1 MQKIPNHIALLLL
14 IFISQ
19 LAIGQNSSI
28 TLKEKRNSEPIS
40 YANVVLYKM
49 DNSLYLGLTTNING
63 VAEFTIDEKIKY
75 EVSFM
80 GYAKKSGEISPGD
93 NLIIKMAVD
102 AEVLDAVVVTGLHT
116 SKRADQSIY
125 KIDVVNS
132 VQLEERG
139 VSNLADA
146 LSNESNIRIR
156 VDPTTGTSIEM
167 NGMGGENV
175 KYLIDGI
182 PIMGRVDGNIDLSQ
196 INMDNVDHIEIVQG
210 PMSVVYGTSAL
221 AGVINIITK
230 QNSRNRNSFNANTYV
245 DNKNNYNVGAS
256 GSVIRGKN
264 TFSLSAQR
272 NLFQGYDINMTQPG
286 EKEYKDRYMEFNPK
300 LVYNVDAD
308 YLYRKNDFSL
318 RLKSSYMNTKVIMN
332 SNPDTLV
339 NGLASDDYYYTTRST
354 SSITVNDKL
363 SEKVSYNIIGA
374 YTYYGRHTDKYKKNL
389 RDTISK
395 GLDILEEV
403 MTSTETTWFNNYM
416 TRGNFTYTP
425 NPDKLSFQFGWDIN
439 YDNGEGDR
447 IEDGRKEMTD
457 VAAFASSQWNP
468 TEKLSIQ
475 PGLRVIYN
483 TQFKAPIIPSINFQY
498 QFLDNLSARLSY
510 AKGFRTPS
518 LKELYLNFIIEN
530 IYIHGNDSLK
540 AEHTDSYNAS
550 ILYKI
555 KSENFLVKIEPS
567 AFYNHGK
574 NKIYMAEVEGG
585 DANKIEGRYDNLG
598 ETKNFGININATFLH
613 FGGLTVGIGYSGSG
627 EYFKDKDST
636 EFNNL
641 EFYSNFTLNAKYNF
655 SKFKFVLMANYK
667 YYGITPYLMPN
678 ESTGKLYYVYKDPYS
693 DLEVTA
699 SKMLWKNKLSV
710 VIGAK
715 NLFDNYYSTTRGYEG
730 RDYTEMYRTQNY
742 GRTFFVRMSLKLSN

>member
-1 MQKIPNHIALLLL
+1 
-14 IFISQ
+14 
-19 LAIGQNSSI
+19 
-28 TLKEKRNSEPIS
+28 
-40 YANVVLYKM
+40 YANVVLYNM
-49 DNSLYLGLTTNING
+49 DNTLYKGLTTDING
-63 VAEFTIDEKIKY
+63 TAEFIIQEKVKY

-80 GYAKKSGEISPGD
+80 GYANKSGEISPGE
-93 NLIIKMAVD
+93 NITVKMAVD
-102 AEVLDAVVVTGLHT
+102 AEILDAVVVTGLHT

-167 NGMGGENV
+167 NGMGGENI

-196 INMDNVDHIEIVQG
+196 INMDNVDHIEIVEG

-230 QNSRNRNSFNANTYV
+230 QNSKNRNSLKANTYI

-256 GSVIRGKN
+256 GSIIRGKN

-300 LVYNVDAD
+300 LVYNIDAD
-308 YLYRKNDFSL
+308 YLYRKNDFSM
-318 RLKSSYMNTKVIMN
+318 RLKSSFMNTKVVMN

-395 GLDILEEV
+395 GLDILEDVIISNEI
-403 MTSTETTWFNNYM
+403 TWFNNYM

-425 NPDKLSFQFGWDIN
+425 YIDKLSFQFGWDIN
-439 YDNGEGDR
+439 HDNGEGDR
-447 IEDGRKEMTD
+447 IKDGKKEMSD
-457 VAAFASSQWNP
+457 IAAFASAQWNP
-468 TEKLSIQ
+468 TDKLSIQ
-475 PGLRVIYN
+475 PGLRYIYN
-483 TQFKAPIIPSINFQY
+483 TEFDAPIAPSINFQY
-498 QFLDNLSARLSY
+498 QFLENLSARLSY

-540 AEHTDSYNAS
+540 AEYTDSYNAS

-555 KSENFLVKIEPS
+555 KGESFLVKIEPS

-574 NKIYMAEVEGG
+574 NKIYMQEVDG

-598 ETKNFGININATFLH
+598 ETKNFGFNFNATFLH
-613 FGGLTVGIGYSGSG
+613 FGGLTASIGYSGSG
-627 EYFKDKDST
+627 EYYKEEEEA
-636 EFNNL
+636 EFNDL
-641 EFYSNFTLNAKYNF
+641 QFYSNYTLNAKYNF
-655 SKFKFVLMANYK
+655 HKLKLILMANYK
-667 YYGITPYLMPN
+667 YYGITPYLITN
-678 ESTGKLYYVYKDPYS
+678 ESTDELYYVYKDPYS

-699 SKMLWKNKLSV
+699 SKMFWKNKLSV
-710 VIGAK
+710 VVGAK
-715 NLFDNYYSTTRGYEG
+715 NLFDNYYSTTRGYED
-730 RDYTEMYRTQNY
+730 RIYTEMHRTQNY
-742 GRTFFVRMSLKLSN
+742 GRTFFVRMNIKFSN